1 MQDKQDNAEEQ
12 LKAKIKEHYDELSPY
27 YHDLWGRHIHHGYWI
42 TGQESKEDAQTQ
54 LIELLAKEGGLR
66 SGCHV
71 LDVGCGVGGTSIWLS
86 KKFNAQ
92 VTGVTLSSVQVS
104 MAQRLAHQEGTASLT
119 TFLLMD
125 ADKGLDFMPE
135 SFDFVW
141 ICEVLS
147 HFAHKDKFFQNAF
160 NVLSPKGKIVLVDWF
175 KAPNLSQEME
185 NRYIKPIEAGMLLPQ
200 LNTQDEYVRLM
211 ERVGFSIVSR
221 KDISENCSK
230 TWYKI
235 DSKLCSFNK
244 KTLGGIYAWKIFLI
258 PPFGKLHFQK
268 DGRCYLLYEPSRT
281 CGPGTPP
288 ETFAMAIL

>member
-1 MQDKQDNAEEQ
+1 MHLTSLA
-12 LKAKIKEHYDELSPY
+12 LKERSSLLVSPLLLS
-27 YHDLWGRHIHHGYWI
+27 
-42 TGQESKEDAQTQ
+42 
-54 LIELLAKEGGLR
+54 LLLCFIMIILFP
-66 SGCHV
+66 SNYF
-71 LDVGCGVGGTSIWLS
+71 LS
-86 KKFNAQ
+86 A
-92 VTGVTLSSVQVS
+92 
-104 MAQRLAHQEGTASLT
+104 
-119 TFLLMD
+119 
-125 ADKGLDFMPE
+125 
-135 SFDFVW
+135 
-141 ICEVLS
+141 I
-147 HFAHKDKFFQNAF
+147 
-160 NVLSPKGKIVLVDWF
+160 DWF